1 MSDNKD
7 EQIEN
12 LMNFITIEAENI
24 LRLCKKVK
32 DMKNCE
38 KVKLIV
44 ADYCLHYNNNL
55 RVLLKGFGKVEED
68 GSTEH

>member
-1 MSDNKD
+1 MNKD

-12 LMNFITIEAENI
+12 LINFITIEAENT

-32 DMKNCE
+32 DMNNCDE
-38 KVKLIV
+38 IKLTV
-44 ADYCLHYNNNL
+44 ANYCLHYNNNL
-55 RVLLKGFGKVEED
+55 RELLKGFGKVEEN